1 MWRETKVFL
10 ALGALLAATACAVPV
25 GEEPLYVLRD
35 SLGRSV
41 AMAGRSQLGDA
52 APGTMVRASIGGA
65 EQELMVGERIGM
77 GPVVMAQAAPAAEP
91 ATFTPASQPVIST
104 APLAAPPPE
113 PSATSAAAAGRS
125 TRSTRGATAARE
137 PRRAGPPPRSVSRS
151 VM

>member
-1 MWRETKVFL
+1 MLRETKALL
-10 ALGALLAATACAVPV
+10 ALGALMAASACSVPV

-35 SLGRSV
+35 SMGRSV

-52 APGTMVRASIGGA
+52 APGTMVRASIGGS

-77 GPVVMAQAAPAAEP
+77 GPVHLAQNAPP
-91 ATFTPASQPVIST
+91 
-104 APLAAPPPE
+104 AAPPVTE
-113 PSATSAAAAGRS
+113 VAATFAAAPSLA
-125 TRSTRGATAARE
+125 ATAATPAAGGRAARRTSSDTAARA